1 MTDKPYVPVQ
11 ALHIQDKAISARQK
25 TLLIGRHLGLAS
37 DHHYQ
42 ASEAS
47 LSERSAKRQQL
58 LEEQYQQNLETIYK
72 ISLSI
77 TPSDVTG
84 SELDSD
90 WTMQFLQLAK
100 QISHSK
106 MQELWARILAS
117 EVVKPGQF
125 SIRSLQVLQQLTQ
138 REAIILER
146 AKSLS
151 GNLDNDPHLILLSGY
166 RNTSGLRQYWRKPVN
181 TGLPLSQFGLPYS
194 AILTLQE
201 AGILHKSEF
210 ETGLLAPKQVI
221 SWHNQQELLQLR
233 PKYAKLVLT
242 YYRFTPIGDELV
254 QLIGSRHDSPY
265 WQAMR
270 ALFARDFQW
279 R

>member
-1 MTDKPYVPVQ
+1 MTSKPIAPPP
-11 ALHIQDKAISARQK
+11 QDKHASARQK

-37 DHHYQ
+37 DSHYQ

-47 LSERSAKRQQL
+47 LSERSTKRQQI
-58 LEEQYQQNLETIYK
+58 LEDQYQQNLESIYK
-72 ISLSI
+72 ISLAL

-84 SELDSD
+84 TELDSD
-90 WTMQFLQLAK
+90 WTMQYLQLAK
-100 QISHSK
+100 QINHRK

-117 EVVKPGQF
+117 EVVKPGHF

-151 GNLDNDPHLILLSGY
+151 GYLNNDQHLLLLSGY
-166 RNTSGLRQYWRKPVN
+166 RNTGGLRQYWRKPIN

-201 AGILHKSEF
+201 ANILHKSEF
-210 ETGLLAPKQVI
+210 ETGLLDPKQAI
-221 SWHNQQELLQLR
+221 SWHNQQAQSQCR
-233 PKYAKLVLT
+233 PKSAKLVFT

-254 QLIGSRHDSPY
+254 QLVSSRHDSQY

-270 ALFARDFQW
+270 ALFKRDFAW
-279 R
+279 LE